1 MALRGALRALT
12 FPPSFPPSLPSLR
25 LYAIV
30 LVINHSVPRVAR
42 MLIQVVPLFVGF
54 TWFGV
59 MIFGPYLPRFGSFP
73 QAFATLFCVWNGD
86 ALMDVHAELGVWFPG
101 VGFVYLAVFVGVFS
115 YVILNILLVVVQQT
129 LLYVQVHDRGKRR
142 LHRLLVGRE
151 GGREEKEE
159 EEEGGG
165 RRRRRGGEQEGKE
178 GKEVVDVEKD
188 FLALLDLALGK
199 DETGDFFDEAG
210 VGGDGA
216 AAAAGAEGGRRKRS
230 TQAAEEVRQR
240 QQQGVRQRR
249 GGGEEEK
256 GTFASSAAAAKG
268 SR

>member
-1 MALRGALRALT
+1 
-12 FPPSFPPSLPSLR
+12 
-25 LYAIV
+25 
-30 LVINHSVPRVAR
+30 

-129 LLYVQVHDRGKRR
+129 LVYVQVHDRGKRR

-151 GGREEKEE
+151 EGREGGG
-159 EEEGGG
+159 EEGGK
-165 RRRRRGGEQEGKE
+165 GKQV
-178 GKEVVDVEKD
+178 KEVVDVEKD
-188 FLALLDLALGK
+188 FLTLMDLTHGRDA
-199 DETGDFFDEAG
+199 TGDFFDEAG
-210 VGGDGA
+210 VGAGA
-216 AAAAGAEGGRRKRS
+216 ADGWEGGRGRS
-230 TQAAEEVRQR
+230 AQTAEEEEKARRR
-240 QQQGVRQRR
+240 QQQGLRQRR
-249 GGGEEEK
+249 GGETGAL
-256 GTFASSAAAAKG
+256 ASSMAAAAAKG